1 MIWLVQ
7 TYIHIY
13 MYICW
18 SRHGMWFMVIPA
30 LLRIQLTSLDHFCD
44 MACGN
49 DTQMDPPRSSKI
61 LRVQSQDVA
70 SSHKKKCAEKAT
82 VFLQKQKEML
92 HKSQLLALLWHIRFD
107 HISSH
112 QSVIAGKGPSNKST
126 ASDFCPAVLKSD
138 LTVGDCKIFL
148 HVNASS
154 AMEKTSWVPESGN
167 PKPHGLKMV
176 RNFMWNLTCPINCIH
191 GSQNFNWLFRPFFLL

>member
-1 MIWLVQ
+1 MLVKTWYVVYGHPSTIEDSTLQVLTIFATWLV
-7 TYIHIY
+7 
-13 MYICW
+13 
-18 SRHGMWFMVIPA
+18 GMI
-30 LLRIQLTSLDHFCD
+30 
-44 MACGN
+44 
-49 DTQMDPPRSSKI
+49 SSKI
-61 LRVQSQDVA
+61 LRVQSLCGIKSQ
-70 SSHKKKCAEKAT
+70 KKKCRKGDCLSSKTAKYA
-82 VFLQKQKEML
+82 KCN
-92 HKSQLLALLWHIRFD
+92 KSQLLALLWHIRFD

>member
-7 TYIHIY
+7 TYIY

-18 SRHGMWFMVIPA
+18 SRHGMWFMVTPA
-30 LLRIQLTSLDHFCD
+30 LLRIQQLQVLTIFATWLVG
-44 MACGN
+44 MIPKWIL
-49 DTQMDPPRSSKI
+49 QDPPSAVS
-61 LRVQSQDVA
+61 LWHQVT
-70 SSHKKKCAEKAT
+70 KKKCRKGDC
-82 VFLQKQKEML
+82 LSQRKQKEMQQF
-92 HKSQLLALLWHIRFD
+92 SQLLALLWHIRFD

-154 AMEKTSWVPESGN
+154 AMEKTSWIPESGN

>member
-7 TYIHIY
+7 TYIY
-13 MYICW
+13 MYVYMLVKAWYVVYGHPSTIED
-18 SRHGMWFMVIPA
+18 STT
-30 LLRIQLTSLDHFCD
+30 TSLDDFCD
-44 MACGN
+44 MACWN
-49 DTQMDPPRSSKI
+49 DTQMDPPRSSECS
-61 LRVQSQDVA
+61 LFVA
-70 SSHKKKCAEKAT
+70 SSHKKKCRKGDCRS
-82 VFLQKQKEML
+82 QRKQKEMQQF
-92 HKSQLLALLWHIRFD
+92 SQLLALLWHIRFD

-154 AMEKTSWVPESGN
+154 AMEKTSWIPESGN